1 MSSPFS
7 STLPAFGSRKPAI
20 RRRVVVLPQPE
31 EPSSV
36 TNSLSWISRFSP
48 SRMRCPSNSTT
59 ISRSETTTEL
69 SILYVILLVLRYE
82 KRQGT
87 CPIFFAYKGQIR
99 PAQQHDFARRTYPVT
114 VYNKQS
120 QSDCQSLCRCLL
132 KLYKKLQKIYAAP
145 WFRCSVSKQLFL
157 RFQVVFGQQKRLYS
171 ACVHRVYRG
180 IPFHLQIPPVRAAGV
195 GQLHGGAVLA
205 GNGCG
210 EYRCIKTAGR
220 KVGVR

>member
-82 KRQGT
+82 KRQGV
-87 CPIFFAYKGQIR
+87 CPIFFAYKGQSAPRSSMILHGDLTLSR
-99 PAQQHDFARRTYPVT
+99 FIINNHRQIVNHSADV
-114 VYNKQS
+114 
-120 QSDCQSLCRCLL
+120 CRNFIKSC
-132 KLYKKLQKIYAAP
+132 KKIYAAP
-145 WFRCSVSKQLFL
+145 WFRCSVQKESFL
-157 RFQVVFGQQKRLYS
+157 RF
-171 ACVHRVYRG
+171 
-180 IPFHLQIPPVRAAGV
+180 
-195 GQLHGGAVLA
+195 
-205 GNGCG
+205 
-210 EYRCIKTAGR
+210 
-220 KVGVR
+220 